1 MASPEAEEISRI
13 LEAGAAGGS
22 GSGISRDQKLLLKRY
37 LALVTEWSRRLR
49 LTGVRTPAERAR
61 VLILET
67 LTALPYLPIRGML
80 IDLGSGAGVPG
91 IPLAVVR
98 PEVHVVLVEA
108 SRNKA
113 GFLQVA
119 VRELALEN
127 AEVVHGRAEALG
139 HDPRHRER
147 YHAVT
152 ARALGPLRVLV
163 EYALPLLMV
172 GGVGVFPK
180 GRAAADEV
188 AAASRALH
196 FLGGEAD
203 LRIVASA
210 PQSPVIVVRKVAPTP
225 PAYPRRPGVPSR
237 RPL

>member
-1 MASPEAEEISRI
+1 VASPEAEEISRI

-22 GSGISRDQKLLLKRY
+22 GSGISRDQKLLLQRY

-91 IPLAVVR
+91 IPIAVVR
-98 PEVHVVLVEA
+98 PEVRVVLVEA

>member
-1 MASPEAEEISRI
+1 MASP
-13 LEAGAAGGS
+13 LLDAGAAGS
-22 GSGISRDQKLLLKRY
+22 GSAISGAQDLLLQRY
-37 LALVTEWSRRLR
+37 LALVTQWSTRLR

-61 VLILET
+61 VLIQET
-67 LTALPYLPIRGML
+67 LAVLPCLPIRGML

-108 SRNKA
+108 SRSKA

-147 YHAVT
+147 YDVVT
-152 ARALGPLRVLV
+152 ARALAPLRVLV
-163 EYALPLLMV
+163 EYALPLLTI

-180 GRAAADEV
+180 GRAAAEEV
-188 AAASRALH
+188 SAASRALRL
-196 FLGGEAD
+196 LGGEAD
-203 LRIVASA
+203 VRMVASDHE
-210 PQSPVIVVRKVAPTP
+210 QSPVIVVRKVAPTP
-225 PAYPRRPGVPSR
+225 SEYPRRPGVPSR